1 MPSLLGTAVAANYGR
16 MVAQDTY
23 ATGADFSSF
32 GTRPM
37 RLLKVVA
44 SGTTNASF
52 ILQDGSTADA
62 SLTSALGFVP
72 SLAGWKQPNSLF
84 SRLVRVIQT
93 FGEIYVV
100 GQPDAT
106 NFLVLVSADTVNDA
120 DSTNSN
126 KPSTTY
132 TLVET
137 ALAAEVAATNKAD
150 GTGTNGSSATITVT
164 ASGTAANTNFF
175 VGAALGTFA

>member
-1 MPSLLGTAVAANYGR
+1 MPSLLGTLVTANYSR
-16 MVAQDTY
+16 MNPQDTY
-23 ATGADFSSF
+23 AQGAEFSAF

-44 SGTTNASF
+44 SSVTNGSF

-62 SLTSALGFVP
+62 SLSATLGFNSSVV
-72 SLAGWKQPNSLF
+72 GWKNPNSLF
-84 SRLVRVIQT
+84 SRLVRCAQQYH
-93 FGEIYVV
+93 EIYVV

-106 NFLVLVSADTVNDA
+106 NFLLLVAADTENGA
-120 DSTNSN
+120 NSGN
-126 KPSTTY
+126 TQGTGY
-132 TLVET
+132 GLLET
-137 ALAAEVAATNKAD
+137 ALAAEVGKTNKAD